1 MRYRPG
7 LDGPLRGR
15 AQAAVHALRLR
26 ANPVVSVDLRN
37 HDAARTW
44 SQGYCDN

>member
-1 MRYRPG
+1 VNAGWVSVLLG
-7 LDGPLRGR
+7 LK
-15 AQAAVHALRLR
+15 AAADHG
-26 ANPVVSVDLRN
+26 VDLRN